1 MRKLLLLLAL
11 TSMLW
16 AKYTNCEFQNK
27 NYTDICKKV
36 VKNGVSYEYANKF
49 LLSYFKTQKFDEVS
63 WKYLQPR
70 HIKTHKK
77 NEKKANNVL
86 VKFVPKIVQNLQEY
100 KKVYDKAE
108 KKYGVNREI
117 IAAILL
123 KETKLGKIKPTHDA
137 FIVFNTMVVRTDP
150 KTAREKWILKMGK
163 TNMASIITHCYK
175 KGVEPEQCNLP
186 SSYAGAVGIAQ
197 FMPNSFIYAE
207 SYNEIKTKVVK
218 DLKSFDSI
226 GLRDFTSCEILKSNN
241 ELKDK
246 VYFSGDPSII
256 LSEKYQISWKPKG
269 KRIAIIPT
277 ERYKKSLYCDS
288 GILFTN
294 IIEKTKNQL
303 RDKIIEE
310 EPEEIICIPFG
321 QDDNNDLKTCKKLEN
336 FLGKI
341 KIVDL
346 QSPLDALKILSE
358 CSKVYTYRLHGLL
371 LSYSLG
377 VPCECF
383 YYHRKTKR
391 VEDTLKMI
399 SKDKLISILKENI
412 RCRMLPLL

>member
-11 TSMLW
+11 ASMLW

-207 SYNEIKTKVVK
+207 SYNEKAVDLTKMEDAIMSAAKFLHKKAKFNTLIDWNKMPNIPEIEAQWYEYEFKYEDSSFVYE
-218 DLKSFDSI
+218 KSRS
-226 GLRDFTSCEILKSNN
+226 GKAYHCFTA
-241 ELKDK
+241 
-246 VYFSGDPSII
+246 
-256 LSEKYQISWKPKG
+256 G
-269 KRIAIIPT
+269 KRNLQYLREYAKKIM
-277 ERYKKSLYCDS
+277 RYNNSSNYSVGVMRLAYDAHYLRKK
-288 GILFTN
+288 
-294 IIEKTKNQL
+294 K
-303 RDKIIEE
+303 
-310 EPEEIICIPFG
+310 
-321 QDDNNDLKTCKKLEN
+321 
-336 FLGKI
+336 
-341 KIVDL
+341 
-346 QSPLDALKILSE
+346 
-358 CSKVYTYRLHGLL
+358 
-371 LSYSLG
+371 
-377 VPCECF
+377 
-383 YYHRKTKR
+383 
-391 VEDTLKMI
+391 
-399 SKDKLISILKENI
+399 
-412 RCRMLPLL
+412 